1 MYRTGFWNG
10 HSIYLVKN
18 CFAILIR
25 VSKFVSVEKFTF
37 ALRLRYRGVH
47 TRQGSTSES
56 SSWSWS
62 SSRDK
67 VLLQP

>member
-25 VSKFVSVEKFTF
+25 VSKFVSVEKFTL
-37 ALRLRYRGVH
+37 AILRCLHTVH
-47 TRQGSTSES
+47 VM
-56 SSWSWS
+56 
-62 SSRDK
+62 DVK
-67 VLLQP
+67 AQPHKARLMVKLKKQNS